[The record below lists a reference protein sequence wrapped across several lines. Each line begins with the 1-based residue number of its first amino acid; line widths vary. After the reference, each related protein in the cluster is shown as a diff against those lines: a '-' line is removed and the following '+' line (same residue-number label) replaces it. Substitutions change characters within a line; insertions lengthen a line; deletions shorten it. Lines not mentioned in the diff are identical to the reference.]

1 MADSREKESK
11 GEELLETIAALTGLP
26 DEAVREELNKIVAEA
41 GHNDEELTM
50 DQLRSAMLGY
60 LETLSAEMGEEAPE
74 AIH

>member
-60 LETLSAEMGEEAPE
+60 LETLSAEMGVEAPE